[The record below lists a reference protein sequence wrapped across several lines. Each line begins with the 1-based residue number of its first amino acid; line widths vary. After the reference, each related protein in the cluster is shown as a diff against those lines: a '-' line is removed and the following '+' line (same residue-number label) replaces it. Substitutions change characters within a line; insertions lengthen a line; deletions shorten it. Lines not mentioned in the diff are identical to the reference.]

1 MVVAKTRKGKAHE
14 NRTNEGPRTRVK
26 TSGRR
31 NALLA
36 SPIYIGQAQGK
47 EETYKKRSQ
56 RARVLSLSLS
66 LFLFLFSLRLLG
78 QHALTSRGCI
88 FLYFL
93 NKTEL

>member
-36 SPIYIGQAQGK
+36 SPVYIGQAQGK

-66 LFLFLFSLRLLG
+66 LSLSFSFSSLCVFWVSMPSRLKDVF
-78 QHALTSRGCI
+78 SFI
-88 FLYFL
+88 F
-93 NKTEL
+93 

>member
-36 SPIYIGQAQGK
+36 SPVYIGQAQGK

-66 LFLFLFSLRLLG
+66 LSLFLFLFSLRLLG
-78 QHALTSRGCI
+78 QHASRLKDVFSFI
-88 FLYFL
+88 F
-93 NKTEL
+93 

>member
-36 SPIYIGQAQGK
+36 SPIYIGQTQGG
-47 EETYKKRSQ
+47 E
-56 RARVLSLSLS
+56 
-66 LFLFLFSLRLLG
+66 G
-78 QHALTSRGCI
+78 
-88 FLYFL
+88 
-93 NKTEL
+93 

>member
-66 LFLFLFSLRLLG
+66 FSFSSLCVFWVSMPSRLEDVF
-78 QHALTSRGCI
+78 SFI
-88 FLYFL
+88 F
-93 NKTEL
+93 

>member
-66 LFLFLFSLRLLG
+66 LSLSLLFASFGSVCPHVSRMYFPLFS
-78 QHALTSRGCI
+78 
-88 FLYFL
+88 
-93 NKTEL
+93 K

>member
-36 SPIYIGQAQGK
+36 SPVYIGQAQGK

-66 LFLFLFSLRLLG
+66 LSFSFSSLCVFWVSMPSRLKDVF
-78 QHALTSRGCI
+78 SFI
-88 FLYFL
+88 F
-93 NKTEL
+93 